1 MNASSGPGE
10 HIAPRAD
17 SLSSGLSVAGV
28 AKSFGARHA
37 LTDVSFDVPRGVFFG
52 LVGPNGAGK
61 TTLLRAITGIAAPD
75 TGTIAILGRSV
86 WPDPTPIRAIT
97 GSLPDDLRLLE
108 RLSGRELLGYCGLI
122 RKIAPAE
129 VQRRSE
135 HLLEILGFGANAD
148 ELVADYSTGMRKKI
162 GLAAAMIHAPGVLI
176 LDEPFES
183 VDPISVRSLLD
194 VLRAYQRAGGTVVL
208 SSHVMDTVERL
219 CSHVAILH
227 HGEVLAAGDI
237 DAVTSGMRLEDRFID
252 AVGGVRTEDNLS
264 WLLTVGA
271 SESAEVEQ
279 LVPTARAS

>member
-1 MNASSGPGE
+1 MTAV
-10 HIAPRAD
+10 
-17 SLSSGLSVAGV
+17 SVRGV
-28 AKSFGARHA
+28 AKSFGSRIA
-37 LTDVSFDVPRGVFFG
+37 LSDASFEVPKGTFFG

-61 TTLLRAITGIAAPD
+61 TTLLRAVTGIAAPD
-75 TGTIAILGRSV
+75 SGTIEILGRSV
-86 WPDPTPIRAIT
+86 WPDPSSIRAIT

-122 RKIAPAE
+122 RRIPPAE
-129 VQRRSE
+129 VLRRSN
-135 HLLEILGFGANAD
+135 HLLEILGFGASAD

-227 HGEVLAAGDI
+227 CGEVLAAGDI
-237 DAVTSGMRLEDRFID
+237 DFVRAGMRLEDRFID
-252 AVGGVRTEDNLS
+252 SVGGVRTEDNLS
-264 WLLTVGA
+264 WLLNVGA
-271 SESAEVEQ
+271 LDSNSSGSAV
-279 LVPTARAS
+279 AR

>member
-1 MNASSGPGE
+1 MTAV
-10 HIAPRAD
+10 
-17 SLSSGLSVAGV
+17 SVQGV
-28 AKSFGARHA
+28 TKSFGSRVA
-37 LTDVSFDVPRGVFFG
+37 LSEATFDVPKGVFFG

-61 TTLLRAITGIAAPD
+61 TTLLRAVTGIASPD
-75 TGTIAILGRSV
+75 SGAIEILGRSV
-86 WPDPTPIRAIT
+86 WPDPTAIRPIT

-122 RKIAPAE
+122 RRIPPAE
-129 VQRRSE
+129 VQRRAG

-183 VDPISVRSLLD
+183 VDPISVRSLLN

-208 SSHVMDTVERL
+208 SSHVMDTVEKL

-227 HGEVLAAGDI
+227 RGEVLAAGDI
-237 DAVTSGMRLEDRFID
+237 DLVTTGMRLEDRFIE
-252 AVGGVRTEDNLS
+252 AVGGVRQEDDLS
-264 WLLTVGA
+264 WLLDVGSSGFDA
-271 SESAEVEQ
+271 LESTGLAK
-279 LVPTARAS
+279 ARRG